1 MTPLLIGGI
10 VESVGKIADNLF
22 TSDKERLD
30 AEVELRKVG
39 IEVAKIDASLLTGQQ
54 EINKAEAQHT
64 SVFVAGWRPAIGW
77 VCVAA
82 LGYQFVLYPLMVWGW
97 GTMQAIGWVPAG
109 LNPPPILDTD
119 ALMIL
124 LTGMLGLAGARTFE
138 KVKGVTKR

>member
-1 MTPLLIGGI
+1 MTPLLVGGI
-10 VESVGKIADNLF
+10 VEAVGKIADNLF

-30 AEVELRKVG
+30 AELDLRKIG
-39 IEVAKIDASLLTGQQ
+39 IEAAKIDASLLTGQQ
-54 EINKAEAQHT
+54 EINKTEALHS

-82 LGYQFVLYPLMVWGW
+82 LAYQFVVYPLLVWGW
-97 GTMQAIGWVPAG
+97 GWMQAIGWVPAE
-109 LNPPPILDTD
+109 LPAPPILDTE

-138 KVKGVTKR
+138 KVKGVSK